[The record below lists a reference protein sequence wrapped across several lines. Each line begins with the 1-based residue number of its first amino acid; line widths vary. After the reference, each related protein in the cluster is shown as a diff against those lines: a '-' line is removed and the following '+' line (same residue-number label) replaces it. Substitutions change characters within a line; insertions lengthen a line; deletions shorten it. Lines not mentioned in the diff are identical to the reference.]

1 MTLVAKHLY
10 FGLDPLH
17 LRNAAERVLS
27 RMPEDRTVQAT
38 VRLEALLEDL
48 QLPAATSRV
57 VVEQMVLDGT
67 LKPIALRGSEFELTE
82 RFRALASARIIDPL
96 PRGDAQSL
104 LARCVT
110 LAARFNRTAARNKY
124 EIDSIATYGAYMSR
138 QLDLADL
145 KLGITG
151 RHRPPVHRPLIGRA
165 TAQTEGTD
173 EIRALFERQNS
184 FVEVKFYKR
193 MTDIPR
199 PFSVVFRAA
208 D

>member
-10 FGLDPLH
+10 FGLDPLR
-17 LRNAAERVLS
+17 LRDAAGRVLA
-27 RMPEDRTVQAT
+27 RVPEEPSVQAT

-57 VVEQMVLDGT
+57 VVEQMVLDGA
-67 LKPIALRGSEFELTE
+67 LKPTSLRGSEFELTE

-96 PRGDAQSL
+96 PRGDAQLL
-104 LARCVT
+104 LARCVE
-110 LAARFNRTAARNKY
+110 LAARFNRSAARNKY
-124 EIDSIATYGAYMSR
+124 EIDAIAVYGAYMSR
-138 QLDLADL
+138 QIDLADL

-151 RHRPPVHRPLIGRA
+151 RHRAPVARPLTGRA

-173 EIRALFERQNS
+173 EIRALFERQSS

-193 MTDIPR
+193 TTDIPR
-199 PFSVVFRAA
+199 PFSIVFRAA